1 MSLLES
7 VKLAGAVLAAACC
20 SGCFTLDVG
29 RLDSTGDENLLV
41 TNYGWYL
48 FNWIPLASGNASKRH
63 WTPWVLF
70 RDDVTMDKVQRRFI
84 DYARDHGKAPTEMT
98 YHNYES
104 ILFEVPGS
112 NFKIPIPYLFTYRE
126 IQLSGVLK

>member
-1 MSLLES
+1 MVLRHRLRLLC
-7 VKLAGAVLAAACC
+7 AVLAVVCC
-20 SGCFTLDVG
+20 SGCFTLDIG
-29 RLDSTGDENLLV
+29 RLESTGDENLLV

-48 FNWIPLASGNASKRH
+48 FNWIPLACGNANERH

-70 RDDVTMDKVQRRFI
+70 RDDVKMDKVQRRFI
-84 DYARDHGKAPTEMT
+84 DYARDHGKTPVEMT

-104 ILFEVPGS
+104 ILFEIPGT
-112 NFKIPIPYLFTYRE
+112 NFKIPIPYLLTFRE

>member
-1 MSLLES
+1 MKF
-7 VKLAGAVLAAACC
+7 VNVCRIAMVLGTALCLT
-20 SGCFTLDVG
+20 GCFTIQ
-29 RLDSTGDENLLV
+29 RAKIKSTDKEHV
-41 TNYGWYL
+41 YVANYGWYL
-48 FNWIPLASGNASKRH
+48 FHTVPVACGNANRDR
-63 WTPWVLF
+63 WLPWVMF

-84 DYARDHGKAPTEMT
+84 DYARDHGKAPTEMS